1 MALETAAAGATA
13 AIVAALL
20 ARHPE
25 GFTTPV
31 GDRAALYA
39 RVHRVLLPV
48 CREGPWD
55 ALRDILRCARH
66 EALGE
71 HTPPPVRHAAL
82 ELLAAMERPEVGEE
96 LVRAAVRLGFLV
108 PDLEALLAAAGP
120 AALRAIGGVIR
131 NLRGTPLG
139 EEFQVL
145 ARRLGPGPWRSLL
158 DQLLRDPAEDVA
170 PFLPLIAGLPLPL
183 AREAGERLVRHPA
196 PEIRRRALAFLL
208 ALRPRDAAWRGR
220 VEAVLRDPDRQVA
233 DLGRAVLLEGEDVD
247 PALLELA
254 LAPDVPAPAEGTIRQ
269 RLLALRDRLATGEE
283 GDERD

>member
-20 ARHPE
+20 ARQPE

-55 ALRDILRCARH
+55 ALREILRCARR
-66 EALGE
+66 EALGR
-71 HTPPPVRHAAL
+71 HTPVAVRRAAL
-82 ELLAAMERPEVGEE
+82 ELLSAMERPEVGEE

-120 AALRAIGGVIR
+120 SALRAIGGVIR
-131 NLRGTPLG
+131 SLRGTPLG
-139 EEFQVL
+139 DELKVF
-145 ARRLGPGPWRSLL
+145 ARRLGPGPWRAVLVDL
-158 DQLLRDPAEDVA
+158 AGAAADEVA
-170 PFLPLIAGLPLPL
+170 PFLPLVADLPLPL
-183 AREAGERLVRHPA
+183 AREAGERLVRHPD

-208 ALRPRDAAWRGR
+208 ALRPRDAAWKGR
-220 VEAVLRDPDRQVA
+220 VDAVLRDPDPQVA
-233 DLGRAVLLEGEDVD
+233 DLGRAVLLEDGPAAD
-247 PALLELA
+247 PRLLELA
-254 LAPDVPAPAEGTIRQ
+254 LSPDVPAPARGTMRR
-269 RLLALRDRLATGEE
+269 RLEALRDRGGRRGGEE
-283 GDERD
+283 SP